1 MTRLAQVQLTCP
13 NCHRT
18 FATTVEQILD
28 QSRDPTAKA
37 RLLSGQLNF
46 VVCPACGFQGALN
59 IPLLYHDPEKEL
71 ALIFLPME
79 MGASDLERQQM
90 IGNLTNR
97 LMSQIPP
104 EQRKGYLLQPKTFF
118 SMESL
123 VKEVL
128 AADGITQE
136 MLEAQQKKVELIETL
151 RQQANDPLA
160 LAATIGEHQDLLDE
174 EFFYLLAMAIESYE
188 AQGHPTEDLKKVQ
201 AKLLET
207 TPTGQRLEARRD
219 VMETFLKNPTRESL
233 LEGLLSTEDEAT
245 REMLIAAGRPL
256 LDYSFFQALT
266 HRIESSEDEAERE
279 RLLALRKQVMEL
291 RDRVDARAQAAL
303 NAKARFLQELLN
315 SPDPI
320 ALARQRLHEVDD
332 TFFSVLTFNIQQ
344 AQAAGDRR
352 AVEHLTWLGN
362 ALLGLLEESAPPEVR
377 LINRLMEAQESE
389 WDAILEREAGL
400 VNEEL
405 AALADRLAEGMEETN
420 NAVAERLHAIAT
432 RVRSRAQALS
442 R

>member
-13 NCHRT
+13 NCHRAFT
-18 FATTVEQILD
+18 TTVEQILD

-37 RLLSGQLNF
+37 RLLSGQLN
-46 VVCPACGFQGALN
+46 VVICPACGFQGALN

-79 MGASDLERQQM
+79 MGGSDLERQQM
-90 IGNLTNR
+90 IGSLTNR

-136 MLEAQQKKVELIETL
+136 MLEAQQKKVQLIETL
-151 RQQANDPLA
+151 RQQADDPLA

-174 EFFYLLAMAIESYE
+174 EFFYLLAMTIESYE
-188 AQGHPTEDLKKVQ
+188 AQGYPAEDLKKVQ

-207 TPTGQRLEARRD
+207 TPTGQQLKARRD

-245 REMLIAAGRPL
+245 REMLIAAGRAL
-256 LDYSFFQALT
+256 LDYAFFQALT
-266 HRIESSEDEAERE
+266 HRIESSEDEAEQE
-279 RLLALRKQVMEL
+279 RLLALRKQVMEI
-291 RDRVDARAQAAL
+291 RDRVDARAQATL
-303 NAKARFLQELLN
+303 NAKARFLQELVN

-320 ALARQRLHEVDD
+320 ALARRRLHEVDD
-332 TFFSVLTFNIQQ
+332 TFFSVLTLNIER

-362 ALLGLLEESAPPEVR
+362 ALLSLLEESAPPEVR

-389 WDAILEREAGL
+389 WDTILEREAGL